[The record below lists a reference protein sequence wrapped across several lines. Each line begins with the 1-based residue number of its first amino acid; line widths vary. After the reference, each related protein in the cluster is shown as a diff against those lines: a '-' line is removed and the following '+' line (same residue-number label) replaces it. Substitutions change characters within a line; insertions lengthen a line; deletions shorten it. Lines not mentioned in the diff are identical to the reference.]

1 MQTFSSAPYWPSG
14 SGNFFAGTAR
24 QCDFSRQYPPSRR
37 HASICRQ
44 FFPGAIFLYLKD
56 YPSLK
61 RWVKSCKSFIRK
73 DIRHWRMWHGSVS
86 PAAILKIGLC
96 WLLPWL
102 CSALSGQKTQIFL
115 EQASPSG
122 QRIEWSCF
130 YRKRKICNELNWTL
144 HTRRVLVFA
153 ARVGYLKPQ
162 PPTDH

>member
-1 MQTFSSAPYWPSG
+1 
-14 SGNFFAGTAR
+14 
-24 QCDFSRQYPPSRR
+24 
-37 HASICRQ
+37 
-44 FFPGAIFLYLKD
+44 
-56 YPSLK
+56 
-61 RWVKSCKSFIRK
+61 
-73 DIRHWRMWHGSVS
+73 
-86 PAAILKIGLC
+86 
-96 WLLPWL
+96 
-102 CSALSGQKTQIFL
+102 L